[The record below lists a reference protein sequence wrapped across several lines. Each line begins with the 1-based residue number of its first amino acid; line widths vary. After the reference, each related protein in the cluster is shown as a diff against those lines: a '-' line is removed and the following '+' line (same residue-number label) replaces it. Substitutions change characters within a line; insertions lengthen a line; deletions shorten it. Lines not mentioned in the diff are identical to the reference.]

1 MFSNYLQAAQTENL
15 SELDGVEL
23 MFVGIG
29 FITVPAAILIYSRIN
44 KRRDEAMKQLRDA
57 GMKLDEEEIR
67 KLGDRALDFR
77 YTL

>member
-1 MFSNYLQAAQTENL
+1 
-15 SELDGVEL
+15 

-29 FITVPAAILIYSRIN
+29 FITVPTAILIYSRIN
-44 KRRDEAMKQLRDA
+44 KRRDKAMKQLRES
-57 GMKLDEEEIR
+57 GMKLDEGEIR